1 MVGDVAL
8 SIEQLTVEV
17 EGREILHNI
26 HLVMKLGETHV
37 LFGPNGSGKTTLL
50 MTIMGFPKYRVT
62 KGKIVF
68 KGQDITMLSPDE
80 RARLGIGM
88 SFQRPPVVRGVK
100 MRDML
105 AACLRGREN
114 GERINQLTEKANLA
128 DFLDRE
134 INYGFSGGEI
144 KRSELLQLLA
154 QKPTLTLI
162 DEPESGVDLV
172 NIALIGELLNSLLEK
187 DCPIPER
194 KCTGLIITHT
204 GHILDYVNART
215 GYVMCGGVIGCEGD
229 SREIL
234 ATIREGLPGM
244 YQMFSKEG
252 SKWLRW
258 YRLRNI
264 KIKPEQQK
272 PSQRHSVRI

>member
-1 MVGDVAL
+1 MAHDVAL

-17 EGREILHNI
+17 EGREILHGIN
-26 HLVMKLGETHV
+26 LEMGLGETHV

-62 KGKIVF
+62 EGRIIF
-68 KGQDITMLSPDE
+68 KGQDITTLPLDE

-100 MRDML
+100 TRDMV
-105 AACLRGREN
+105 AACLRRRDQKES
-114 GERINQLTEKANLA
+114 ISQLAEKANLA

-144 KRSELLQLLA
+144 KRSELMQLLG
-154 QKPTLTLI
+154 QKPELTLI

-172 NIALIGELLNSLLEK
+172 NIALIGELINELLEK
-187 DCPIPER
+187 DCPILER
-194 KCTGLIITHT
+194 KCMGLIITHT

-215 GYVMCGGVIGCEGD
+215 GYVMCNGLVGCEGAP
-229 SREIL
+229 REIL
-234 ATIREGLPGM
+234 ATIREKG
-244 YQMFSKEG
+244 YQECVACF
-252 SKWLRW
+252 LR
-258 YRLRNI
+258 RTT
-264 KIKPEQQK
+264 
-272 PSQRHSVRI
+272 SSG